1 MKEQFSRTAM
11 LLGEE
16 AVGRLNAAHVAVFG
30 LGGVGGYA
38 LEALAR
44 AGVGA
49 FTLCDNDVVSES
61 NINRQI
67 LALHSTVGLAKTKAA
82 ALRLKDINPEIQI
95 KERPT
100 FFLPETAGE
109 FDFSA
114 YDYVVDCVDTLAAKL
129 EIYRCAKAAGV
140 PVISA
145 MGAGNKLDA
154 TAFRVA
160 DIEKTEGCAL
170 ARAVR
175 NACRKAGIRGI
186 KVVYS
191 PETPTGAVI
200 AENGRHAPGS
210 LSYVPSVMG
219 LLMAGEVIKDLSK

>member
-11 LLGEE
+11 LLGDEG
-16 AVGRLNAAHVAVFG
+16 VGRLNAAHVAIFG

-49 FTLCDNDVVSES
+49 FTLCDNDVVSVS

-67 LALHSTVGLAKTKAA
+67 LALQSTVGQQKTKAA
-82 ALRLKDINPEIQI
+82 ADRVRDINPEASVTVHQA
-95 KERPT
+95 
-100 FFLPETAGE
+100 FFLPETAEE
-109 FDFSA
+109 FDFSS

-129 EIYRCAKAAGV
+129 EIYRRAREAGV

-160 DIEKTEGCAL
+160 DVHKTEGCAL

-175 NACRKAGIRGI
+175 NACRKAGIRDI

-191 PETPTGAVI
+191 PETPTGTVI
-200 AENGRHAPGS
+200 EENGRHAPGS